1 MKKILSILTVILIAV
16 IEFTSCNKIPD
27 YKNLSKAVVPISSP
41 ISDVGCLTP
50 IAPATSTSIKGTM
63 LAGKTYNICGNLL
76 VNKGDTLVIQAG
88 VTINFTGNY
97 GIGVHGTL
105 ISLGTKAA
113 PVYFTSPGKVKTD
126 QIGAN
131 PATDV
136 AFKGSWTGIIGA
148 SDCNKIILK
157 WTHIEFAGGAPS
169 GDIAVIYPSPYPIFF
184 QNPYGSLVMEDSW
197 IYGSVD
203 DAIRTLGGKLEL
215 FRNTFEKCGYNSGE
229 TMNAKAGTIG
239 DFAYN
244 VCIGIATNGP
254 KLSNISAL
262 PGVPESNM
270 RIYNNTII
278 NCGYRRS
285 AAGRGGSINFEQG
298 AAGMAYNNI
307 MVNCKFGLRVVQNP
321 IADTANLRYGYN
333 YSYADS
339 LSVAS
344 QFYPSLAVS
353 TCITIPQ
360 ATDVP
365 LPSSFLPPNFTPGAT
380 YTANPTVLGTNNPQ
394 FINGPVPLPAG
405 ANLRDIVTVGSYNF
419 NLKLT
424 SPYIGKGFIGF
435 TPRGDVPLD
444 PIYGVTE
451 LTPPGK
457 AINIFSLMRL
467 PQTAKPEDMETGNVE
482 ENR

>member
-1 MKKILSILTVILIAV
+1 MKKTFAILAAFLVATLVFL
-16 IEFTSCNKIPD
+16 SCNKLAD
-27 YKNLSKAVVPISSP
+27 FKNLSKAVVPISSP

-50 IAPATSTSIKGTM
+50 IAPATSSSIKGTM

-76 VNKGDTLVIQAG
+76 VNAGDTLIIQPG

-113 PVYFTSPGKVKTD
+113 PVYFTSPGVTKTD

-136 AFKGSWTGIIGA
+136 AYIGMWTGIIGA
-148 SDCNKIILK
+148 ADCNKIILK
-157 WTHIEFAGGAPS
+157 WTHIEFAGGKPS
-169 GDIAVIYPSPYPIFF
+169 GDIAVLSASPYPIYF
-184 QNPYGSLVMEDSW
+184 QNPYGSLVVEDSW

-203 DAIRTLGGKLEL
+203 DAVRMLGGKIEF

-229 TMNAKAGTIG
+229 ALNAKAGTIG
-239 DFAYN
+239 DYAYN

-254 KLSNISAL
+254 KNSNISAI
-262 PGVPESNM
+262 PGVPESNI
-270 RIYNNTII
+270 RVYNNTIV

-333 YSYADS
+333 YTYADS
-339 LSVAS
+339 LTVAS
-344 QFYPSLAVS
+344 QIYPSLSVS
-353 TCITIPQ
+353 TAITIPQ
-360 ATDVP
+360 VTDVP
-365 LPSSFLPPNFTPGAT
+365 AFSSFLPPGWKVGDV
-380 YTANPTVLGTNNPQ
+380 YTANPAVLGTNDPQ
-394 FINGPVPLPAG
+394 FINAPIPLPKG
-405 ANLRDIVTVGSYNF
+405 AKLSDIVTVGSYNF

-424 SPYIGKGFIGF
+424 SPYIGKGFTGF
-435 TPRGDVPLD
+435 TPRGDVPVD

-457 AINIFSLMRL
+457 DIGAY
-467 PQTAKPEDMETGNVE
+467 QTNGKGNQHF
-482 ENR
+482 

>member
-1 MKKILSILTVILIAV
+1 MKKTFPILAAFLVATLVFL
-16 IEFTSCNKIPD
+16 SCNKLSD
-27 YKNLSKAVVPISSP
+27 FKNLSKAVVPISSP

-50 IAPATSTSIKGTM
+50 ISPATSSSVKGTM

-76 VNKGDTLVIQAG
+76 VNAGDTLIIQSG
-88 VTINFTGNY
+88 VTINFTGNF

-105 ISLGTKAA
+105 ISLGTKDA
-113 PVYFTSPGKVKTD
+113 PVYFTSPGVVKTD

-131 PATDV
+131 PATDNAYV
-136 AFKGSWTGIIGA
+136 GKWTGIIGA
-148 SDCNKIILK
+148 ADCNKIILK
-157 WTHIEFAGGAPS
+157 WTHIEFAGGKPS
-169 GDIAVIYPSPYPIFF
+169 GDIAVLSASPYPIYF
-184 QNPYGSLVMEDSW
+184 QNPYGSLVVEDSW

-203 DAIRTLGGKLEL
+203 DAVRTLGGKIEF

-229 TMNAKAGTIG
+229 ALNAKAGTIG
-239 DFAYN
+239 DYAYN

-254 KLSNISAL
+254 KNSNISAI
-262 PGVPESNM
+262 PGVPESNI
-270 RIYNNTII
+270 RVYNNTIV

-333 YSYADS
+333 YTYADS
-339 LSVAS
+339 LTVAS
-344 QFYPSLAVS
+344 QIYPSLSVS
-353 TCITIPQ
+353 TAITVPQ

-365 LPSSFLPPNFTPGAT
+365 AFSSFLPTGWKVGDV
-380 YTANPTVLGTNNPQ
+380 YTANPAVLKTNDPQ
-394 FINGPVPLPAG
+394 FINAPIPLPAG

-424 SPYIGKGFIGF
+424 SPYIGKGFTGF
-435 TPRGDVPLD
+435 GPRGDVPVD

-451 LTPPGK
+451 LTLPGK
-457 AINIFSLMRL
+457 DIGAY
-467 PQTAKPEDMETGNVE
+467 QTNGKGNQHF
-482 ENR
+482 

>member
-1 MKKILSILTVILIAV
+1 MKKTLYLLTVLLAGVFLNSCKKIA
-16 IEFTSCNKIPD
+16 D
-27 YKNLSKAVVPISSP
+27 YKSLSAAVVPIPSP
-41 ISDVGCLTP
+41 ISNVGCLTP
-50 IAPATSTSIKGTM
+50 IAPATSSSIKGTM
-63 LAGKTYNICGNLL
+63 LAGKTYSICGNVLI
-76 VNKGDTLVIQAG
+76 NAGDTLIIQPG

-113 PVYFTSPGKVKTD
+113 PVYFTSPGVVKTD
-126 QIGAN
+126 QIGSN

-136 AFKGSWTGIIGA
+136 AYVGKWTGIIGA
-148 SDCNKIILK
+148 ADCNKIILK
-157 WTHIEFAGGAPS
+157 WTHIEFAGGKPS
-169 GDIAVIYPSPYPIFF
+169 GDIAVLSASPYPIYF
-184 QNPYGSLVMEDSW
+184 QNPYGSLVLEDSW

-203 DAIRTLGGKLEL
+203 DAVRTLGGKLEF

-229 TMNAKAGTIG
+229 VMNAKAGTIG

-254 KLSNISAL
+254 KLSNISAI

-270 RIYNNTII
+270 HVYNNTII

-285 AAGRGGSINFEQG
+285 AAGRGGSIDFEQG

-333 YSYADS
+333 YNYADS

-344 QFYPSLAVS
+344 QFYPSLSVS
-353 TCITIPQ
+353 TAITIPQ
-360 ATDVP
+360 LTDMP
-365 LPSSFLPPNFTPGAT
+365 LYSTFLPAGWKVGDV
-380 YTANPTVLGTNNPQ
+380 YTANPQVLGTNNPQ
-394 FINGPVPLPAG
+394 FINAPVPMPAG
-405 ANLRDIVTVGSYNF
+405 KNLRDIVTVGSYNF

-424 SPYIGKGFIGF
+424 SPYIGKGFTGF
-435 TPRGDVPLD
+435 APRGDVPVD

-457 AINIFSLMRL
+457 DIGAY
-467 PQTAKPEDMETGNVE
+467 QTNGTGNQHFGS
-482 ENR
+482 N